1 MMNDSSE
8 NGSFE
13 VTDTDTGLSI
23 ASMLMVLQRR
33 WRLVAFFVLVFL
45 FLGGAYALLKT
56 KIYKATATIAI
67 EEQTNPFAS
76 GDFDIMGLGAK
87 SYIDQEKITLSSR
100 TIAEEVVRK
109 LKLDYFYDSKYDT
122 HDGDEDKGLNP
133 SPVMIEKLVIGD
145 ELVGKELKLHFEDG
159 RYEVTADHFGP
170 LGSANIG
177 ESLIVPQLE
186 VLIVATEPNPRGV
199 IRVTRKSFQKVVQ
212 SLRNSVNVN
221 DLGRYAKGN
230 VLFVSVRGSNPGR
243 ARQIAN
249 TMTQS
254 YIERN
259 IDKLGQE
266 AKQTMDFLSEQLNLI
281 QHHLET
287 GEKSLNEFKSE
298 KGVFLLVDEAKAL
311 INEISQLEIQRT
323 SLGIMKHQLMA
334 VRDSLKSG
342 KVSRYLL
349 ADLSAGSSTA
359 IGSMV
364 QSLADNL
371 VALQAMKEELVDDS
385 PKVQR
390 LQARIDA
397 LKKRIRHSVDNALSS
412 VDEQIAGANV
422 AVKKYEDK
430 LKNLPETE
438 RQMAVLTRT
447 ATVNAE
453 LYIYLLKARE
463 EARVRRAQVV
473 SNVFIIDPAITP
485 ENPIFPRKKLTVM
498 ISLLFGLMLGVGMA
512 IFVDYRIDPI
522 TSGEVLERKYGIPVV
537 TAIPKVKS
545 DDLALAKQAEF
556 KSPLSE
562 ATGLLRAHARFTAK
576 GKDSWRILMTSPN
589 PGEGKSTTSMNLA
602 TALAASGEKTLLLD
616 CDLRYPRLHQE
627 KKLDIE
633 QDRGLVEVLA
643 GEATLDEV
651 VHREVAQN
659 LDVLTAGKA
668 TNFPAEILSSSEM
681 RKLMKDV
688 VVSSGYRFA
697 IIDSPPGVLFS
708 DPIVLSAIVDSVY
721 IVVCAGVTQGHSLS
735 LLMSHMRKVN
745 ANIKGIVLN
754 QVSSGA
760 GGGYGYGYGYAHK
773 YGYGYGYENQGY
785 GYDKQGYG
793 YDQEGYGYGGKGKSK
808 PNIIQKTIN
817 WLIG

>member
-1 MMNDSSE
+1 MNDISE

-13 VTDTDTGLSI
+13 IADTGVELSLI
-23 ASMLMVLQRR
+23 SLLMVLQRR
-33 WRLVAFFVLVFL
+33 WRLVAFFLLTSL
-45 FLGGAYALLKT
+45 FLGGSYALLKT
-56 KIYKATATIAI
+56 KIYEATAIIAI
-67 EEQTNPFAS
+67 EEQANSFAS
-76 GDFDIMGLGAK
+76 GEFDIMGIGAK
-87 SYIDQEKITLSSR
+87 SFIGQEKITLSSR

-109 LKLDYFYDSKYDT
+109 LKLDYSYESKYDT
-122 HDGDEDKGLNP
+122 QDGDEGEGLNP
-133 SPVMIEKLVIGD
+133 YPVMIEKLVIGD
-145 ELVGKELKLHFEDG
+145 ELVGEELKLRFEDG
-159 RYEVTADHFGP
+159 RYEVVAEDFGA
-170 LGSANIG
+170 LGSADIG
-177 ESLIVPQLE
+177 EPLLVPQLE
-186 VLIVATEPNPRGV
+186 ILVIAKTPKASGV
-199 IRVTRKSFQKVVQ
+199 IRVTRMPFQVIVQ
-212 SLRNSVNVN
+212 KLRDSVIVR
-221 DLGRYAKGN
+221 DLGKYAKGN
-230 VLFVSVRGSNPGR
+230 VLFVDVRDTDPDL
-243 ARQIAN
+243 ARLIAN
-249 TMTQS
+249 EVTQS
-254 YIERN
+254 YIQRN

-266 AKQTMDFLSEQLNLI
+266 AKQTMDFLSEQLDLMQQN
-281 QHHLET
+281 LET

-323 SLGIMKHQLMA
+323 GLGIMKHQLMA
-334 VRDSLKSG
+334 VSNSLKSG
-342 KVSRYLL
+342 KVSRFLL

-359 IGSMV
+359 IASMV

-390 LQARIDA
+390 LQAQIDG
-397 LKKRIRHSVDNALSS
+397 LKKRIRHAVDNSLSS
-412 VDEQIAGANV
+412 VNEQIAGANI

-453 LYIYLLKARE
+453 LYIFLLKARE

-473 SNVFIIDPAITP
+473 SNVYIIDPAITP
-485 ENPIFPRKKLTVM
+485 EYPILPRKKLTVM
-498 ISLLFGLMLGVGMA
+498 ISLLFGLMLGIALA
-512 IFVDYRIDPI
+512 IFIDFRIDPI

-545 DDLALAKQAEF
+545 EDLALAKQAEF

-562 ATGLLRAHARFTAK
+562 ATGLLRAHARFTSK
-576 GKDSWRILMTSPN
+576 GQDSWRILMTSPN

-643 GEATLDEV
+643 GDATLDEV

-668 TNFPAEILSSSEM
+668 TNFPAEILSSAEM
-681 RKLMKDV
+681 RKLMKDDV
-688 VVSSGYRFA
+688 VNAGYRYA
-697 IIDSPPGVLFS
+697 IIDSPPGVIFS

-721 IVVCAGVTQGHSLS
+721 IVVCAGITQGHSLS
-735 LLMSHMRKVN
+735 LLMSHMRKVS

-773 YGYGYGYENQGY
+773 YGYGYGYDKQGY